1 MAGTL
6 KIREFELDGNN
17 RWIDIQSPT
26 ADDLEQFALSHQI
39 HQQNLKDCLEADH
52 LPKFEDTEPLKFLI
66 TRVVVGTRRVDHT
79 VQEIS
84 SKVAMFFDNNILIT
98 VHRLPHDF
106 IEDLISRYIEPK
118 KIQHPKD
125 IAIKLVK
132 GSLRSFERFQITL
145 NEQID
150 HIEDTIFIKSRKANM
165 LQDLYFLK
173 RQSNIGRKL
182 LLLTREVLTGIQGHH
197 RPSADL
203 QDAFDLHNKVEL
215 YFDQLTDDV
224 NNLLTVYLS
233 VSSQKTNEVMKV
245 LTVFSA
251 FFLPLTFLVGVYGM
265 NFKFMPELD
274 HQWGY
279 PAIWAVM
286 VITVIF
292 IYVWFRRK
300 QWL

>member
-6 KIREFELDGNN
+6 KIREFELDGNK
-17 RWIDIQSPT
+17 RWIDIQSPS
-26 ADDLEQFALSHQI
+26 AKDLAQFAESHQI
-39 HQQNLKDCLEADH
+39 HQQNLMDCLEADH
-52 LPKFEDTEPLKFLI
+52 LPKFEDTEPLRFLI
-66 TRVVVGTRRVDHT
+66 TRVIVGTRRVDHT
-79 VQEIS
+79 VQEVS
-84 SKVAMFFDNNILIT
+84 SKLAMFFDENILIT

-106 IEDLISRYIEPK
+106 IEDMISRYIETK
-118 KIQHPKD
+118 RINHPKD

-132 GSLRSFERFQITL
+132 GALRSFEHFQLTL

-150 HIEDTIFIKSRKANM
+150 HIEDTIFIKSRKSNM

-182 LLLTREVLTGIQGHH
+182 LLLTREVLTGIQGQH
-197 RPSADL
+197 RPTADL

-215 YFDQLTDDV
+215 YFDQLTEDV

-265 NFKFMPELD
+265 NFKYMPELD
-274 HQWGY
+274 MPLGY
-279 PAIWAVM
+279 PTVWGVM
-286 VITVIF
+286 IGIVIF
-292 IYVWFRRK
+292 IFIWFRRK

>member
-6 KIREFELDGNN
+6 KIREFQLNGNN

-26 ADDLEQFALSHQI
+26 AQDLEQFALSHQI

-52 LPKFEDTEPLKFLI
+52 LPKFEDTESLKFLI
-66 TRVVVGTRRVDHT
+66 TRVVVGTTRVEHT

-84 SKVAMFFDNNILIT
+84 SKVAMFFDDNILIT

-106 IEDLISRYIEPK
+106 IEDLISRYIEPQ

-125 IAIKLVK
+125 IAVKLVK
-132 GSLRSFERFQITL
+132 GSLRSFERFQLTL

-165 LQDLYFLK
+165 LQELYFLK

-197 RPSADL
+197 RRSADL

-286 VITVIF
+286 AITVIF

>member
-1 MAGTL
+1 
-6 KIREFELDGNN
+6 
-17 RWIDIQSPT
+17 
-26 ADDLEQFALSHQI
+26 
-39 HQQNLKDCLEADH
+39 
-52 LPKFEDTEPLKFLI
+52 LI
-66 TRVVVGTRRVDHT
+66 TRVIVGNTREDHT

-84 SKVAMFFDNNILIT
+84 SKVAMFFDDNILIT

-106 IEDLISRYIEPK
+106 IEDMITRYIEPK
-118 KIQHPKD
+118 KIKHPKD
-125 IAIKLVK
+125 IAVKLIK
-132 GSLRSFERFQITL
+132 GSLRSFERFTLTL

-150 HIEDTIFIKSRKANM
+150 HIEDTIFIKTRKINT
-165 LQDLYFLK
+165 LQELYFLK

-182 LLLTREVLTGIQGHH
+182 LLLTREVLTGLQGHH
-197 RPSADL
+197 KAPADL

-265 NFKFMPELD
+265 NFKYMPELD
-274 HQWGY
+274 NPWGY
-279 PAIWAVM
+279 PGVWALM
-286 VITVIF
+286 LGIVIF

-300 QWL
+300 NWL